1 MKQTRTLLSKY
12 QIRWAI
18 IMINQKRV
26 FKYQERELH
35 KLGFVVAY
43 MPKLKNSKAI
53 TTHKQRPDDGHPS
66 FGGYAVDR
74 SQQL

>member
-35 KLGFVVAY
+35 KLGFCCC
-43 MPKLKNSKAI
+43 L
-53 TTHKQRPDDGHPS
+53 
-66 FGGYAVDR
+66 
-74 SQQL
+74 